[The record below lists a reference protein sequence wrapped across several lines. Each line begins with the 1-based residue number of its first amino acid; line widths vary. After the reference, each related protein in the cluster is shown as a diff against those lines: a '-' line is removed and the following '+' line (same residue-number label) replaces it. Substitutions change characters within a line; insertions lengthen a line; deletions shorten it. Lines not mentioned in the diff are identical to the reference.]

1 MMMKANKHVESH
13 CSPTAKGMGDY
24 YGTGIRNPIA
34 RIREDAVSQPVAPH
48 KLGKPPKNL
57 A

>member
-1 MMMKANKHVESH
+1 MKANKHVESH

-34 RIREDAVSQPVAPH
+34 RIREDGISQPVAPH
-48 KLGKPPKNL
+48 KIGKPPKNL